1 MRVRR
6 SPFRSTSSI
15 STSHT
20 KGLPALW
27 ALRLL
32 LRAQLW
38 KPLAADRYS
47 IDEDVLRL
55 VNLEQFIDSKPTN
68 SELCA
73 ALRAQLNALECKDLR
88 SAGLLASN
96 LRELAR
102 ALTLSAL
109 DCEVLCLIAL
119 YEGQKGLREVFDL
132 SSTFPGQNQMI
143 RLMAVALHQ
152 PPALIRRCIAPD
164 SPLRQSGLLKP
175 AEDASDALEL
185 AEGLGDILLY
195 RKNAS
200 HELLQRY
207 SLVGQLPELPL
218 EAFGHLDEQVKQIQ
232 RLVERA
238 GQRGSKGINIL
249 VYGEPGTGKTE
260 MVRALAHAASLE
272 LHEIRYSDSNDMPV
286 YGDQRFAAYRFC
298 QRMLAPLR
306 NTLILFDEIEDVFAH
321 GACRG
326 RKAWVN
332 RVLEENPRPAFW
344 LSNDIECMDPA
355 FVRRFS
361 IVLRMPKLTDAIR
374 QQVARRQLLGLN
386 VSDAWLTRIAAR
398 PGLQPGHLSNAGKVV
413 RHLGLRRPDRVEAA
427 LESVLDGLAEAL
439 GHSVAAL
446 VADRAISSC
455 FDAELVNA
463 DQDLETLFF
472 GLDRSR
478 MGRLCL
484 YGPPGTG
491 KSELARYIAVRLG
504 VPLISR
510 KASDLLDCYLG
521 NTEKKLATAFAE
533 ATEKGGVLLID
544 EADSFLYSR
553 EGASRSWEVSQVNEL
568 LVQMEQYQGVLVMA
582 TNHMR
587 VVDSAALRRFDFKI
601 RFEYL
606 KSEQAAR
613 FCQKVLA
620 GVGEMVDMTLV
631 HRRLAGIELAPGDF
645 ATVKRRLGVL
655 GEELTADSLLK
666 GLYAEWQQ
674 RQEGAG
680 RRIGFV

>member
-73 ALRAQLNALECKDLR
+73 SLRAQLSALECKDLR
-88 SAGLLASN
+88 STGLLASN

-102 ALTLSAL
+102 ALTLSEL

-132 SSTFPGQNQMI
+132 ASTFPGQNQMI

-238 GQRGSKGINIL
+238 GQRGSRGINIL

-260 MVRALAHAASLE
+260 MVRAIAQAAALQ

-298 QRMLAPLR
+298 QRMLAPMR

-321 GACRG
+321 GAGRG

-374 QQVARRQLLGLN
+374 QQIARRQLLGLN

-439 GHSVAAL
+439 GHSVTAL
-446 VADRAISSC
+446 VAERAISSC

-463 DQDLETLFF
+463 DQDLETLLS

-521 NTEKKLATAFAE
+521 NTEKKLASAFAE

-568 LVQMEQYQGVLVMA
+568 LVQMEQYQGVLAMA

-606 KSEQAAR
+606 KSEQASR
-613 FCQKVLA
+613 FCQKVLE
-620 GVGEMVDMTLV
+620 GVGEMVDVTLV
-631 HRRLAGIELAPGDF
+631 RRRLAGIELAPGDF

-680 RRIGFV
+680 RRIGFI